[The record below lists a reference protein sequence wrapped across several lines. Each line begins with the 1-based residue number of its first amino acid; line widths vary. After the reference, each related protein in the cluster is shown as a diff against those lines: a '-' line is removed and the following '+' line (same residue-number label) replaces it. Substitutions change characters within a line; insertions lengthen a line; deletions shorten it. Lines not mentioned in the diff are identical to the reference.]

1 MKHIWPKTRAKGLG
15 DSSHE
20 GLVKAG
26 FQQSQVNPYLYY
38 RHNLIFLIYIDDC
51 LLLSPSDA
59 VIDTPI
65 QDLQAAKKCFN
76 MEGQGMVN
84 EFLGIKEPHQDDGTI
99 NLTQPQLI
107 ELTLQDLHLSQPNI
121 TPRKTP
127 ALTSILL
134 HKDSKG
140 KPMCPDFHYCSVIG
154 KLNFLEEST
163 HPDIAYVVHQCT
175 HSSEHPKQLHAS
187 VVKRIG

>member
-1 MKHIWPKTRAKGLG
+1 MAKNKSQRFG
-15 DSSHE
+15 DFLHE

-26 FQQSQVNPYLYY
+26 FQQSQVNPCLYY
-38 RHNLIFLIYIDDC
+38 SHNLIFLIYILLDDC

-65 QDLQAAKKCFN
+65 QDLQPAKKCFN
-76 MEGQGMVN
+76 MEDQGMVN
-84 EFLGIKEPHQDDGTI
+84 EFLGIKVPHQDDGTI

-134 HKDSKG
+134 HKNSKG
-140 KPMCPDFHYCSVIG
+140 KPMCPDFHYWSVIG

-175 HSSEHPKQLHAS
+175 HFSEHPKQLHARS
-187 VVKRIG
+187 RK